1 MNWQSQTLNYYDE
14 NAAAFIKGTAAA
26 DISSTRECFAKLLPP
41 RARIL
46 DFGCGS
52 GRDTKAFLE
61 LGFQV
66 DATDGSAEICRQA
79 SSFTGI
85 DVQHMLFQSLDAVDT
100 YDGIWACASILHLP
114 KAELTGVLH
123 KICRALKPG
132 GIFCG
137 CFYVKGS
144 NLHTD
149 KRIRQFYIKAGFF
162 TEPFET
168 VESLRERLSGMYR
181 EVNVTNVQSIAVF
194 QCRKDR

>member
-1 MNWQSQTLNYYDE
+1 MDWQSQTLNYYDE

-26 DISSTRECFAKLLPP
+26 DISSTRERFAKLLPP
-41 RARIL
+41 GARIL

-85 DVQHMLFQSLDAVDT
+85 NVQHMLFQWLDVVDT

-114 KAELTGVLH
+114 KQDLIDVLH
-123 KICRALKPG
+123 KICQALKTG
-132 GIFCG
+132 GIFYTSFKYG
-137 CFYVKGS
+137 TDEGVRGGRYFTDFTPET
-144 NLHTD
+144 LHD
-149 KRIRQFYIKAGFF
+149 LLQQFP
-162 TEPFET
+162 ELVPLET
-168 VESLRERLSGMYR
+168 WITQDVRPGREEERW
-181 EVNVTNVQSIAVF
+181 TNILA
-194 QCRKDR
+194 RRA